1 MVGQP
6 CRIVST
12 STDSSKFQKFRSKKT
27 RFKVEKADHRRE
39 GTASPSLGV
48 ATVNA
53 NDPAASGLS
62 HSRESTS
69 PIPSSFGLH
78 VIHQPEF
85 AQVDIIFVHGL
96 GGHSQNTWSKNHDP
110 SFFWPK
116 LWLPIEPGMENAR
129 ILTFGYNANFR
140 GINAGKGISSIM
152 DFAKELLF
160 EMLFAKDSSGGNL
173 NVGQNPV
180 IFVVHSMGGLVVKKA
195 YLLGVHDENYAHIVK
210 SISSIIFLSTP
221 HRGSKLSETLNRI
234 LSATFQS
241 PKNFITDLNKGSA
254 AIEDLNEQFRHFAP
268 KLVVCSF
275 YETMAT
281 SIGPKSVM
289 VLEKDS
295 SVLGYPSELSRP
307 LQADHH
313 GVCKY
318 SSPADPSYISVRN
331 AIKSFLPVS
340 PSSVKVKGEPGYNTD
355 TTNLLED
362 SSGATSI
369 QDLFRDIPTS
379 ESDFSDLRRRW
390 LPGTCLW
397 FLQSACITSFLDP
410 ITPTS
415 VLWYH
420 APPGSGKS
428 MLATFFIDYL
438 RQAGFSCH
446 YFLFKHSDHS
456 RRTVASCLRAIALQM
471 TRDMPEYRHSLS
483 NSSHGSLSLE
493 SSDVTALWRGIFTRM
508 LERTSS
514 KTIYW
519 VLDALDEC
527 DAPQALLTCLESLP
541 SWSTRVKVLVLS
553 RETEV
558 IARAIERLSQCI
570 SLTRMGY
577 TSDSHTQQD
586 IQLCVE
592 QELKHVKGTE
602 AFRQRLKASVIER
615 ARGNFLWAKL
625 VMDELRD
632 CHTEKRICE
641 VLEELPDDMM
651 EFYQRMEATL
661 LSTTRKSNAPLLQA
675 LIQWSTCAER
685 PLTLTELSRALQP
698 EFSGLL
704 DLKRTIK
711 DVCGH
716 FVHIDEND
724 RISLLHHTVREYFTQ
739 SPGSLLYVVESIA
752 HQEMFAKSLGVF
764 EDPKLRGRLTECQHA
779 LQMSEPFIFY
789 SAANWASHLHR
800 SGKPTPTAF
809 KLLVEFL
816 RSPAVLVWFHALA
829 ILRRLE
835 VVRQVA
841 KTLSTFIRT
850 IEKQEKLFNSTQ
862 HDSINLQLFEGWIT
876 DMIKLVGK
884 FGSGLIVRP
893 SSIYNIIPALCP
905 LDSPLRRQFYDKST
919 SFVQIK
925 GDSNTSWGDGLGRV
939 TLPANAQAW
948 QIVHAAKYL
957 AVLASTGVV
966 HIWDASNLIELVT
979 ITHREPVIRVT
990 LNENGTKLATYGLRS
1005 TKIWLIPS
1013 GRLLFIIKNPSNTKA
1028 LDLSFADGDRRLLVG
1043 GDDNTIRHIYCDNFD
1058 HGWRILSPNIL
1069 KENTSDGT
1077 VLNSPMCLKFN
1088 GDKTQVGVSYRGAPL
1103 AVWRL
1108 SDGRCINRCRRVK
1121 DPNADQRRAVVN
1133 WFGVDRFTWNPIT
1146 DHVLGI
1152 YRDGCIFK
1160 WHPVTIE
1167 NVEARWSADEIAASP
1182 DGKLFATSSSNGI
1195 VRIWSFTH
1203 FSVIYQLAS
1212 DDLVT
1217 DLIFSPDS
1225 RRLYDLRGGS
1235 INAWESNSI
1244 TRFFEN
1250 DELASDSK
1258 SEDESF
1264 TAAPKF
1270 AEERVADLE
1279 AVTVFAPAP
1288 NDSSYC
1294 AGYED
1299 GSVQLFVGESTKG
1312 LEVAH
1317 FYNSL
1322 NVTHVTWSSDSSYV
1336 AVADLAGDVKI
1347 ASLSNNSSISKSM
1360 PTPRIDL
1367 ERHNI
1372 DEMLFSPNG
1381 ESIFISTNTKAF
1393 VCTVSTGEL
1402 EASQTLEEGGRR
1414 RWLRHPMHTDLL
1426 LAFGGVDVHAYSWKD
1441 LRKIHSTDYTEIPY
1455 QSRRGS
1461 RFDSHIESLSSDAKD
1476 PNLGSLT
1483 INEESTVTR
1492 HVAFA
1497 IATQD
1502 KEHIM
1507 VYVKASNSALSSQTL
1522 IFPMRSFMTNN
1533 EKTSPPEN
1541 CGYYQLPLDISAQVY
1556 LPLGILPGSR
1566 FIFIDHELWLCA
1578 YSFDHMLDNVEAL
1591 QRFYFIPR
1599 DWVGSCSIDHCELT
1613 VDGTLYWPKNDRV
1626 LRVQCDLDDTPALFR

>member
-1 MVGQP
+1 LVPQF
-6 CRIVST
+6 R
-12 STDSSKFQKFRSKKT
+12 KFRSKKT
-27 RFKVEKADHRRE
+27 RPKTEQPDFDRK
-39 GTASPSLGV
+39 TSTSS
-48 ATVNA
+48 
-53 NDPAASGLS
+53 ASGLS
-62 HSRESTS
+62 TVNTNDLVASGFGSYSGRS
-69 PIPSSFGLH
+69 PSPKPSGLGLY
-78 VIHQPEF
+78 VIHQPAF
-85 AQVDIIFVHGL
+85 ASVDIVFVHGL

-110 SFFWPK
+110 SFFWPE
-116 LWLPIEPGMENAR
+116 LWLPLEPDVGIAR

-140 GINAGKGISSIM
+140 GNAAGKSISSIS

-160 EMLFAKDSSGGNL
+160 EMRFAKDSSGEDL
-173 NVGQNPV
+173 NIGQNPV

-195 YLLGVHDENYAHIVK
+195 YLLGMHDENYAHIVK

-221 HRGSKLSETLNRI
+221 HRGSKLSETLNRV
-234 LSATFQS
+234 LSASFQN
-241 PKNFITDLNKGSA
+241 PKNFIADLNKSSA
-254 AIEDLNEQFRHFAP
+254 AIEELNEQFRHLAP
-268 KLVVCSF
+268 RLAICSF
-275 YETMAT
+275 YETLAT
-281 SIGPKSVM
+281 SIGPKKVM
-289 VLEKDS
+289 VLEKES
-295 SVLGYPSELSRP
+295 SVLGYPSEISRP

-313 GVCKY
+313 EVCKY
-318 SSPADPSYISVRN
+318 SSPTDPSYISVKN
-331 AIKSFLPVS
+331 TIKSFLALLRSTAVQQEE
-340 PSSVKVKGEPGYNTD
+340 SSHITD
-355 TTNLLED
+355 TANVQE
-362 SSGATSI
+362 
-369 QDLFRDIPTS
+369 LFRDCPTS
-379 ESDFSDLRRRW
+379 ENDFNNLRRRW
-390 LPGTCLW
+390 IPGTCHW
-397 FLQSACITSFLDP
+397 FVEETCVASWMDP
-410 ITPTS
+410 ASPAS
-415 VLWYH
+415 VLWYN
-420 APPGSGKS
+420 APPASGKS
-428 MLATFFIDYL
+428 VLATFVIDRL
-438 RQAGFSCH
+438 WQSGLACQ

-456 RRTVASCLRAIALQM
+456 RRTVASSLRAIALQLSKNVPDY
-471 TRDMPEYRHSLS
+471 RFSISKASPE
-483 NSSHGSLSLE
+483 SLSLD
-493 SSDVTALWRGIFTRM
+493 SPDVAMLWRGLFDKI
-508 LERTSS
+508 LERANP

-519 VLDALDEC
+519 VFDALDEC
-527 DAPQALLTCLESLP
+527 DAPQTLLTCLESLA
-541 SWSTRVKVLVLS
+541 SWSTSVKVLVLS
-553 RETEV
+553 RNTEV
-558 IARAIERLSQCI
+558 ISRAFDRLSRSI
-570 SLTRMGY
+570 PVIRMEK
-577 TSDSHTQQD
+577 TTNTHTQRD
-586 IQLCVE
+586 IEQCVE
-592 QELKHVKGTE
+592 RDMENMRGTKP
-602 AFRQRLKASVIER
+602 FREWLKASIIER
-615 ARGNFLWAKL
+615 ARGNFLWTKL
-625 VMDELRD
+625 VLDELRE
-632 CHTEKRICE
+632 CHTEESIRE
-641 VLEELPDDMM
+641 VLEEIPDDMAR
-651 EFYQRMEATL
+651 FYQRMETTL
-661 LSTTRKSNAPLLQA
+661 LSATRKSNQSLIRALL
-675 LIQWSTCAER
+675 QWSTCAQR
-685 PLTLTELSRALQP
+685 SLTLTELARALQP
-698 EFSGLL
+698 EFSGFL

-711 DVCGH
+711 ETCGQIIQ
-716 FVHIDEND
+716 VGEND
-724 RISLLHHTVREYFTQ
+724 KISILHHTAREYFTH
-739 SPGSLLYVVESIA
+739 SPESQLYVDEGTT
-752 HQEMFAKSLGVF
+752 HQKLFAKSLAVL
-764 EDPKLRGRLTECQHA
+764 EEPELRGRLMESQHA
-779 LQMSEPFIFY
+779 LQNSEPFVFY
-789 SAANWASHLHR
+789 AAVNWSFHLNRSQSAS
-800 SGKPTPTAF
+800 SEAF
-809 KLLVEFL
+809 DKLVQFL
-816 RSPAVLVWFHALA
+816 RSPAILVWIHALA

-835 VVRQVA
+835 ILRKVA
-841 KTLSTFIRT
+841 KTLSIFVRT
-850 IEKQEKLFNSTQ
+850 TRKRDRLVNPMHHRLVDLELIEE
-862 HDSINLQLFEGWIT
+862 WIT
-876 DMIKLVGK
+876 DLIKLVGK
-884 FGSGLIVRP
+884 FGRSLIAEP
-893 SSIYNIIPALCP
+893 SIIYNIVPALCP
-905 LDSPLRRQFYDKST
+905 AGSALNKQFYDPMS
-919 SFVQIK
+919 SFIRVSGN
-925 GDSNTSWGDGLGRV
+925 GDTPWGDDLGRLA
-939 TLPANAQAW
+939 LPGNAQAW
-948 QIVHAAKYL
+948 QIVYAGKHL
-957 AVLASTGVV
+957 VVLASTGAIHV
-966 HIWDASNLIELVT
+966 WDASSLAELVT
-979 ITHREPVIRVT
+979 IAHGEPVTRIA
-990 LNENGTKLATYGLRS
+990 LNDNGTKLATYGLKS
-1005 TKIWLIPS
+1005 TKMWSIPS
-1013 GRLLFIIKNPSNTKA
+1013 GKPISVTPNPSNTKA
-1028 LDLSFADGDRRLLVG
+1028 MDLSFAEKDTRLLVG
-1043 GDDNTIRHIYCDNFD
+1043 GDDNTVRHIYCDNFD
-1058 HGWRILSPNIL
+1058 DGWKILNPSL
-1069 KENTSDGT
+1069 LQENTRDGA

-1088 GDKTQVGVSYRGAPL
+1088 GDNTQIGVSYRGAPL

-1108 SDGRCINRCRRVK
+1108 SDGRCINRCRRAK
-1121 DPNADQRRAVVN
+1121 DPNTDQRRAVVN

-1160 WHPVTIE
+1160 WHPVTNE

-1195 VRIWSFTH
+1195 VRIWSFTY

-1258 SEDESF
+1258 SEDESS
-1264 TAAPKF
+1264 TAASKF

-1288 NDSSYC
+1288 NGSSYC

-1317 FYNSL
+1317 FYNFL

-1367 ERHNI
+1367 EGHNI

-1414 RWLRHPMHTDLL
+1414 RWLRHPMHMDLL

-1461 RFDSHIESLSSDAKD
+1461 RFDSHMESLSSDSKD

-1483 INEESTVTR
+1483 MNEESTVTR

-1541 CGYYQLPLDISAQVY
+1541 CGYYQFPLDISAQVY